1 MGAGKGAEV
10 CEGTGDMTIIYAA
23 VLLGILIFVHELGHF
38 LLAKMLGVKVLKF
51 SLGFG
56 PKVVGKTYGETE
68 YCISAVPLGG
78 FVKMLGE
85 EPGEEIPEAERE
97 RAYGSQPVWK
107 RFAIVCSGPLFNLVF
122 AVLVFFLIF
131 VNGVPYLLPEV
142 GTVTADSP
150 AYSAGIKKGDR
161 IVEINGAQIKKWE
174 DMTSVI
180 HPSAGK
186 EIRITIQR
194 GTSDFALSLTPEKK
208 AVKDIFGEEKTVGL
222 IGITPSGRT
231 SLEQTSIAGA
241 LSLAFTRTWEIS
253 SLTLV
258 AIVKLIQHIIPASTI
273 GGPIMIVDMAGKQAS
288 QGAVSFFA
296 FMAIISINLG
306 ILNLLPIP
314 ILDGGHLMFLG
325 IEFFRGRPVSEKVF
339 MFAQRVGLALLV
351 TLMVF
356 AFYNDI
362 IRMFTGT
369 MSPK

>member
-1 MGAGKGAEV
+1 MGAGKGAKV
-10 CEGTGDMTIIYAA
+10 CEGIREMTIIYAA
-23 VLLGILIFVHELGHF
+23 VLLGILIFVHEFGHF
-38 LLAKMLGVKVLKF
+38 LLAKLLGVKVLKF

-56 PKVVGKTYGETE
+56 PRVVGRTYGETE
-68 YCISAVPLGG
+68 YCISAVPLGWY
-78 FVKMLGE
+78 VKMLGE
-85 EPGEEIPEAERE
+85 EPGEEIPEPERQ

-107 RFAIVCSGPLFNLVF
+107 RFAIVFSGPFFNLAF

-150 AYSAGIKKGDR
+150 AYREGIKKGDR
-161 IVEINGAQIKKWE
+161 IVKINDAPIEKWE

-180 HPSAGK
+180 HTSAGK

-194 GTSDFALSLTPEKK
+194 GASDFALSITPEKK

-231 SLEQTSIAGA
+231 SIEQTSISGA

-258 AIVKLIQHIIPASTI
+258 AIVKLIERIIPASTI
-273 GGPIMIVDMAGKQAS
+273 GGPIMIVDMAGKQAA

-325 IEFFRGRPVSEKVF
+325 IEFVRGKPVSEKVF
-339 MFAQRVGLALLV
+339 MFAQRVGIALLV

-362 IRMFTGT
+362 IRMFTGPI
-369 MSPK
+369 SPK

>member
-1 MGAGKGAEV
+1 MGTRKGAEV
-10 CEGTGDMTIIYAA
+10 CEGIRAMTIVYAA
-23 VLLGILIFVHELGHF
+23 VLLGILIFVHEFGHF
-38 LLAKMLGVKVLKF
+38 LLAKLLGVKVLKF

-68 YCISAVPLGG
+68 YCVSAVPLGG
-78 FVKMLGE
+78 YVKMLGE
-85 EPGEEIPEAERE
+85 EPGEEIPEPERR

-107 RFAIVCSGPLFNLVF
+107 RFAIVFSGPLFNLGF

-131 VNGVPYLLPEV
+131 ANGVPYLLPEV
-142 GTVTADSP
+142 GEITADSP
-150 AYSAGIKKGDR
+150 AHREGIEKGDR
-161 IVEINGAQIKKWE
+161 IVKINNTPIKRWE

-180 HPSAGK
+180 HTSAGK

-194 GTSDFALSLTPEKK
+194 GSSDFALSITPEKK
-208 AVKDIFGEEKTVGL
+208 VVKDIFGEGRTVGL
-222 IGITPSGRT
+222 IGIAPSGRT
-231 SLEQTSIAGA
+231 SVEQVGIPGA
-241 LSLAFTRTWEIS
+241 FSLACTRTWEIS

-258 AIVKLIQHIIPASTI
+258 SIVKLIQRIIPASTI

-288 QGAVSFFA
+288 QGAMSFFA

-325 IEFFRGRPVSEKVF
+325 IEFVRGRPVSEKVF
-339 MFAQRVGLALLV
+339 MFAQRIGLALLV

-362 IRMFTGT
+362 TRMFTGAIL
-369 MSPK
+369 PK